1 MLIGKRL
8 SGRYKI
14 LDMIGGGGM
23 ANVYLAHDMILDR
36 DVAVKMLRL
45 DFANDEEFIRRFR
58 REAQS
63 ATSLA
68 HPNIVNIY
76 DVGEESDL
84 YYIVMEFV
92 DGQTLKQYIQQNSP
106 LRVEDAIGIMRQLTS
121 AISHAHQNRI
131 IHRDIKPHN
140 ILVDHEGNVKI
151 TDFGIAMALSA
162 TSITQTNSVLGSVHY
177 LSPEQARGG
186 MANRKS
192 DIYSLGIVLFELL
205 TGRLPF
211 SGESAVSIALKHL
224 QSETPSVR
232 RWNPNIPQ
240 SVENI
245 VLKATAKDSFHRY
258 NTVDEMEEDLRT
270 ALNPERMDEQKFTI
284 PIDDDATKAIPII
297 TDNQPLKNLDETLV
311 HSSEKTVNN
320 QKDPADQDKTN
331 VKKRKKW
338 PIILISTFLVLA
350 ILALLT
356 YTVLPRLLAPKDLSV
371 PDVSGMNL
379 DDAISKLKLKGLTV
393 GNEIDI
399 TDENVKEG
407 KVIKTDPESGSTV
420 IENSKV
426 TIYVS
431 TGKEKYEL
439 SDYVGRDYDD
449 VVAILENQ
457 GFKDIQKMEVTDDS
471 DPGTIISQNINN
483 GEKVVPDETVLV
495 FEVSKGPE
503 KIVLK
508 DLTQYNLK
516 GAQDYA
522 SMVGL
527 TLDSS
532 EEKYDDNI
540 PAGMVI
546 SQSPAAGTELQ
557 KGDKVKVVIS
567 KGKEDKPPKELIVEL
582 TIPYEPPV
590 PGEPGQKQLVQ
601 IYIEDMNHSMTEPAE
616 TFYITENTKKQIK
629 LMIPYGKKA
638 GYKVIRDTKVIID
651 ENKNYS
657 DADTDTSSDT
667 SANTSANTGANT
679 NTTTNTNTT
688 AE

>member
-1 MLIGKRL
+1 MIIGKRL

-14 LDMIGGGGM
+14 LDMVGGGGM

-68 HPNIVNIY
+68 HPNIVSIY
-76 DVGEESDL
+76 DVGEENDL
-84 YYIVMEFV
+84 YYIVMEYV

-106 LRVEDAIGIMRQLTS
+106 LKVEDAIGIMRQLTS
-121 AISHAHQNRI
+121 AISHAHQNHI

-140 ILVDHEGNVKI
+140 ILIDHDGNVKV

-192 DIYSLGIVLFELL
+192 DIYSLGIVMFELL

-232 RWNPNIPQ
+232 RWNSNIPQ

-245 VLKATAKDSFHRY
+245 VLKATAKDPFHRY
-258 NTVDEMEEDLRT
+258 NSVEEMEEDLRT
-270 ALNPERMDEQKFTI
+270 ALDPERVNEAKFVI
-284 PIDDDATKAIPII
+284 PIDNDATKAIPVI
-297 TDNQPLKNLDETLV
+297 TDDKPLKNLDETLV
-311 HSSEKTVNN
+311 HSNEKPLTGPKAAV
-320 QKDPADQDKTN
+320 KEDSGK
-331 VKKRKKW
+331 KKRKKW
-338 PIILISTFLVLA
+338 PVILISTFLVLA
-350 ILALLT
+350 ILG
-356 YTVLPRLLAPKDLSV
+356 LLAITFLPGLLSAKDV
-371 PDVSGMNL
+371 KIPDVSGMEL
-379 DDAISKLKLKGLTV
+379 DEAISKLKLSGLEV
-393 GNEIDI
+393 DKKIEIE
-399 TDENVKEG
+399 DENVEKG
-407 KVIKTDPESGSTV
+407 KVVKTNPESGTTV
-420 IENSKV
+420 KEDSK
-426 TIYVS
+426 INLYIS
-431 TGKEKYEL
+431 TGKEKFEL
-439 SDYVGRDYDD
+439 SDYVGRQYED
-449 VVAILENQ
+449 VIRLLDNYN
-457 GFKDIQKMEVTDDS
+457 FKDIKKIEKNDDS
-471 DPGTIISQNINN
+471 EPGTIISQNPSG
-483 GEKVVPDETVLV
+483 GEKVVPEETELE

-522 SMVGL
+522 ALVGL
-527 TLDSS
+527 TLDASQ
-532 EEKYDDNI
+532 EKYDDNI

-546 SQSPAAGTELQ
+546 SQSPEPGTELK
-557 KGDKVKVVIS
+557 KGDKVTVVIS
-567 KGKEDKPPKELIVEL
+567 KGKEDKPPREVIIDLD
-582 TIPYEPPV
+582 IPFEPAV
-590 PGEPGQKQLVQ
+590 PGEPGQKQLVT
-601 IYIEDMNHSMTEPAE
+601 ILIEDMNHSMTEPAE

-638 GYKVIRDTKVIID
+638 GYKVIRDSEVIID

-657 DADTDTSSDT
+657 DV
-667 SANTSANTGANT
+667 
-679 NTTTNTNTT
+679 
-688 AE
+688 E